1 MKKSLLDLD
10 NKTVGEVNLD
20 MNIFGLKTF
29 PDVIHQYVRYQNAK
43 SRSGSHKTKSRSEVS
58 GRAKKPFSQKGTG
71 NARQGSSKP
80 PNFRGGAVAMG
91 PVVRD
96 HSFNLNKKEKKLA
109 IKSALSS
116 KLTQDKLIFIDAFK
130 LADFKTKELVKRLK
144 NFDYKSALFVHSENG
159 IDKNFKLASSN
170 IPRVS
175 LLNNKGINVKDL
187 ITFDKIFI
195 ENNCLEEISK
205 RFSWKLLIIKFQLKE
220 HLVL

>member
-1 MKKSLLDLD
+1 
-10 NKTVGEVNLD
+10 
-20 MNIFGLKTF
+20 
-29 PDVIHQYVRYQNAK
+29 
-43 SRSGSHKTKSRSEVS
+43 
-58 GRAKKPFSQKGTG
+58 
-71 NARQGSSKP
+71 
-80 PNFRGGAVAMG
+80 MG

-175 LLNNKGINVKDL
+175 LLNNKGINARRKFL
-187 ITFDKIFI
+187 KKQEHDKKSSTILFKL
-195 ENNCLEEISK
+195 ENM
-205 RFSWKLLIIKFQLKE
+205 
-220 HLVL
+220 